1 MEPTLY
7 IGITQSLF
15 AGFIL
20 VTKKPPVL
28 SNRILAAWLFLIAFD
43 MILALIVF
51 KIDHIFLFT
60 TVPFAYGPLLYFYIH
75 SLMHDN
81 LQIKKRF
88 ILHFLPFLLFFILSL
103 NFRELPITNTASFL
117 EKDSYIIFRF
127 LYGVA
132 IFVSITGY
140 SIFSYISILRY
151 QKNLKDL
158 SAFTSGE
165 ITLNWLKIITILFF
179 VAYIL
184 MFISGGIQVFGR
196 MDSFEP
202 TIVSYVGLTVFAF
215 LISFYGIRQPVLFG
229 LVLNDDDEKR
239 ESSRYERSGLTDAN
253 SKEYLTRLQN
263 YLQDE
268 KPYLKSELTIYDLSN
283 ELGISRHHLTQVINE
298 KLNKNFY
305 TFINEYRVDEV
316 KKRLKDPKYQNI
328 TVLAIAYDSG
338 FNSKSTFNDFFK
350 KVTGMTPSQYKKSI
364 NQTNQ

>member
-7 IGITQSLF
+7 IGITQSF
-15 AGFIL
+15 FTGFIL
-20 VTKKPPVL
+20 VTKKPGTI
-28 SNRILAAWLFLIAFD
+28 SNRILAVWLFLITFD

-51 KIDHIFLFT
+51 KVDHIFLFT
-60 TVPFAYGPLLYFYIH
+60 TVPFAYGPLLYFYIQ
-75 SLMHDN
+75 SLTHEN
-81 LQIKKRF
+81 LRIKKRF
-88 ILHFLPFLLFFILSL
+88 VLHFMPFLIFFILSL
-103 NFRELPITNTASFL
+103 NFRDLPIINTESFL

-127 LYGVA
+127 LYGVS
-132 IFVSITGY
+132 IFLSITSY

-184 MFISGGIQVFGR
+184 MFITGGIQVFGR
-196 MDSFEP
+196 MATFQP
-202 TIVSYVGLTVFAF
+202 TIVSYVGLTIFAF
-215 LISFYGIRQPVLFG
+215 LISFYGIRQPILFG
-229 LVLNDDDEKR
+229 LVLNDDEKR
-239 ESSRYERSGLTDAN
+239 ESSRYERSGLSEAD

-268 KPYLKSELTIYDLSN
+268 KPYFKSELTIHDLSN
-283 ELGISRHHLTQVINE
+283 ELDISRHHLTQVINK

-305 TFINEYRVDEV
+305 TFINEYRLEEF
-316 KKRLKDPKYQNI
+316 KIRIKDPKYQNL

-350 KVTGMTPSQYKKSI
+350 KVTGMTPSQYKNSI